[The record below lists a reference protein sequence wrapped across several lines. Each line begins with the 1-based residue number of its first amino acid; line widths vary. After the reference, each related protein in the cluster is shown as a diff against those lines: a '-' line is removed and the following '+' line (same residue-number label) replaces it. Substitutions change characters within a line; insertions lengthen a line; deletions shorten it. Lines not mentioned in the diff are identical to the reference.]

1 MTITSDMRL
10 ADIVTAFPTLAG
22 ELEARNLDYCC
33 GGAQR
38 LGDAC
43 TAVGLDPEVVASE
56 LAASAAG
63 HHDEQPDWAAMDAPA
78 LVDHLERTHHRYLHR
93 ELPRL
98 AALAAKVRSVHE
110 SRHPELAVVQ
120 ADVER
125 LREDLEPHLRKEE
138 QILFPMIRERAAC
151 GGRRHQHDFGDPI
164 AVMERE
170 HETTGSILADL
181 HDATDGFKI
190 PPDACRSYEALYVAL
205 AALVSDTH
213 LHVHKEN
220 NVLFPMVLRRG
231 PDAE

>member
-1 MTITSDMRL
+1 MTITADTRL
-10 ADIVTAFPTLAG
+10 GDIVTAFPTLAG

-43 TAVGLDPEVVASE
+43 ATVGLDPQVVAAE

-63 HHDEQPDWAAMDAPA
+63 QHDEQPDWAAMDAPT

-98 AALAAKVRSVHE
+98 AALAAKVRDVHQ
-110 SRHPELAVVQ
+110 SRHPELARVQ

-138 QILFPMIRERAAC
+138 QILFPMIRERATYS
-151 GGRRHQHDFGDPI
+151 GRRHQHGVSDPI

-181 HDATDGFKI
+181 HDATDGFMI
-190 PPDACRSYEALYVAL
+190 PPDGCRSYEALYLGL

-231 PDAE
+231 FDTE